1 MSCLAGI
8 PSGGFFDTT
17 RFEASRCEETYE
29 GLRARIMENLLPAQ
43 RAFVEDTTH
52 KILGLCAG
60 FGSGKTHALC
70 AKAVVLSM
78 DNPGKVGAVFE
89 PTSIMLRDV
98 WMRSFDE
105 YLDSFGIEFDFR
117 ISPQPEYVLHLPNG
131 KTTLICRATE
141 TFNRIRGQNL
151 AFCLADEIDTS
162 NADTAE
168 KAAQMMLARL
178 RGGDNPQL
186 AVASTPEGF
195 KWMYR
200 TFVERP
206 TPETHLIRARTQ
218 DNPHLPP
225 GFIESLYA
233 NYPPQ
238 LLASYVDGQFTN
250 LENTNVYGYF
260 DREKHWTDAEIREQD
275 RIYIGIDFNVGAC
288 FLEVCIRRGDEFHF
302 VDEYYPKDTPA
313 VVAKIEELYPDHIA
327 RGQVVVIPDASSRK
341 RTSCNANESD
351 LSLLKRGGFIVKNQL
366 SNPEIADRVNAMNV
380 LMLND
385 RMFVHPRCK
394 FLIRSLETQAFDRNG
409 KPDKTGTATDDKSGP
424 VDAAGYLVHALAGLR
439 RYQTGGS
446 NFVFR

>member
-200 TFVERP
+200 SSSNNNSDYNSTSN
-206 TPETHLIRARTQ
+206 T
-218 DNPHLPP
+218 
-225 GFIESLYA
+225 
-233 NYPPQ
+233 
-238 LLASYVDGQFTN
+238 TN
-250 LENTNVYGYF
+250 
-260 DREKHWTDAEIREQD
+260 
-275 RIYIGIDFNVGAC
+275 
-288 FLEVCIRRGDEFHF
+288 
-302 VDEYYPKDTPA
+302 
-313 VVAKIEELYPDHIA
+313 
-327 RGQVVVIPDASSRK
+327 
-341 RTSCNANESD
+341 
-351 LSLLKRGGFIVKNQL
+351 NQL
-366 SNPEIADRVNAMNV
+366 WGLSV
-380 LMLND
+380 L
-385 RMFVHPRCK
+385 
-394 FLIRSLETQAFDRNG
+394 
-409 KPDKTGTATDDKSGP
+409 
-424 VDAAGYLVHALAGLR
+424 
-439 RYQTGGS
+439 
-446 NFVFR
+446 